1 METEYFVCDECSG
14 GCGLVVEFPKTLL
27 EICDGGVRI
36 MYCDVEGCSN
46 RSDYKVHMSP
56 FPKPKHICEEHWIAM
71 MKDAKQLEF
80 RR

>member
-1 METEYFVCDECSG
+1 MSC
-14 GCGLVVEFPKTLL
+14 
-27 EICDGGVRI
+27 
-36 MYCDVEGCSN
+36 CDVEGCSN